1 MWKLAICTNA
11 LLVLVFFK
19 WDLFWSTTRCFSWK
33 FKNHFFFFLSSSL
46 KPLVYPS
53 HVLQVTFRKD
63 QTTMSNQ
70 FKAFKIRHPIYS
82 TCAVIIWFLLLLTT
96 QLVNRITITHVNPLQ
111 SLTGKHDELTP
122 LSFFLTLVLK
132 NKEPISF
139 ITFPNIFIK
148 TILRCGQPI

>member
-1 MWKLAICTNA
+1 MQKLAICTNA
-11 LLVLVFFK
+11 LLVLAFL
-19 WDLFWSTTRCFSWK
+19 WDLFWSTTRCFSSK
-33 FKNHFFFFLSSSL
+33 FKKHYFFLSSSL

-70 FKAFKIRHPIYS
+70 FKAFKIRQPIYS

-96 QLVNRITITHVNPLQ
+96 QLVNRITITHVNPLP
-111 SLTGKHDELTP
+111 SLTGKHDELTL

>member
-11 LLVLVFFK
+11 LLVLVFFNGICFEAPPDAFRESLK
-19 WDLFWSTTRCFSWK
+19 TTL
-33 FKNHFFFFLSSSL
+33 FFFLSSSL

>member
-1 MWKLAICTNA
+1 
-11 LLVLVFFK
+11 
-19 WDLFWSTTRCFSWK
+19 
-33 FKNHFFFFLSSSL
+33 
-46 KPLVYPS
+46 
-53 HVLQVTFRKD
+53 
-63 QTTMSNQ
+63 MSNQ

-82 TCAVIIWFLLLLTT
+82 TCAVIILLLTT

-111 SLTGKHDELTP
+111 SLTGKHDELTL